1 MLKGFFNM
9 AFFMILILI
18 LNVLDKNI
26 KVLSYD
32 CPEPFFSPPTANSRD
47 LLKKINNKKINNK

>member
-1 MLKGFFNM
+1 M

-32 CPEPFFSPPTANSRD
+32 CPEPFFPR
-47 LLKKINNKKINNK
+47 LQQIRGIYLKINNKKNKKQVKLWLK